1 MTCLGTCRAAPA
13 AGPAPRHRADSAL
26 SRRRCAG
33 PRGESAVFLSA
44 LSSFISLTIKQKAG
58 EDHTV
63 MLLNEKEQVMGG
75 GVCKNIYK
83 SPYILRRHE
92 KSL

>member
-1 MTCLGTCRAAPA
+1 MSEIYVQG
-13 AGPAPRHRADSAL
+13 HS
-26 SRRRCAG
+26 
-33 PRGESAVFLSA
+33 SAVFLV
-44 LSSFISLTIKQKAG
+44 IGG